1 MANNYEDPKLLHRL
15 IRSVAGLAVASFF
28 TEVRI
33 KGEENVPQRGP
44 IIVYGAS
51 VTREEQTY

>member
-1 MANNYEDPKLLHRL
+1 MASNYEDPKLLHRL
-15 IRSVAGLAVASFF
+15 IRTVAGIAVASFF

-44 IIVYGAS
+44 IIVYGAA
-51 VTREEQTY
+51 TQEE